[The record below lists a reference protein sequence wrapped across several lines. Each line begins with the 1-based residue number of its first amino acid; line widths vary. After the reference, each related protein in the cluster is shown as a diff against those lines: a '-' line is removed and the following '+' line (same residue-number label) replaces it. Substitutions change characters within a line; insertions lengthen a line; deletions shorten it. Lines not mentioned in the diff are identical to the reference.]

1 MQKEYT
7 VDKKRLGAELRLL
20 RKERKMTQTHAGK
33 QVGLSYVT
41 LVRLETGQ
49 SEMTLSTLCKLS
61 NLYQEPPLSILG
73 KIIKASE
80 I

>member
-1 MQKEYT
+1 MQIKFE
-7 VDKKRLGAELRLL
+7 DEKKRLGSELRLL

-61 NLYQEPPLSILG
+61 NLYQEPPLDILG
-73 KIIKASE
+73 KIIKASDK
-80 I
+80 